1 MHAAKRQ
8 RHGDERGDVAG
19 RDEIAPAHAHLD
31 AVFVIR
37 RDKPCA
43 EGERQQVE
51 HDVVHDRV
59 YDRLRPENGGQHR
72 IADEARVAEDEHEA
86 VHAAPAVGDAQR
98 VGDQVGDGDEQ
109 RIAEHGKPDDLSH
122 KRGIGQAIH
131 VKHRRQDQRGQRGA
145 QDKPREPL
153 VEIGVHNARF
163 LADIADAYSGEQG
176 HHLREDAAE
185 LAKHRF
191 PSLSLRIA

>member
-8 RHGDERGDVAG
+8 RHGGKRGDVAG
-19 RDEIAPAHAHLD
+19 CDEIAPAHTHLD
-31 AVFVIR
+31 AVFVVR
-37 RDKPCA
+37 RDEPGA

-51 HDVVHDRV
+51 HDVVHNRV
-59 YDRLRPENGGQHR
+59 YNRLRAEDGGQHGVT
-72 IADEARVAEDEHEA
+72 DEARVTEDEHEA
-86 VHAAPAVGDAQR
+86 VHAATTVGDAQH

-109 RIAEHGKPDDLSH
+109 RIAEHGKPDDLGH
-122 KRGIGQAIH
+122 KHGIGQAVH
-131 VKHRRQDQRGQRGA
+131 VKHRCQDKRRQRGV

-163 LADIADAYSGEQG
+163 LTDIADAYSGEQG